1 MLPLAALLSSFSLLL
16 GGGEPARVQQQP
28 AQAPVI
34 SVSIRGHGW
43 GHGVGM
49 SQWGAY
55 GFAQHGSTYAE
66 ILAHYYRG
74 TELAKVPGARIRVLL
89 LEGAKSALIGSF
101 SPFVVEDGDGQTY
114 ELTAASYRLGPK
126 LELDGQTLTPP
137 LTLRPQGSPL
147 LVNGAPYRGTV
158 ELTVAKGR
166 LRMINTL
173 P

>member
-1 MLPLAALLSSFSLLL
+1 MVALASVVAAISLL
-16 GGGEPARVQQQP
+16 GAGPAT
-28 AQAPVI
+28 AAPGPVLTL
-34 SVSIRGHGW
+34 SVTGRGW

-55 GFAQHGSTYAE
+55 GYAQHGSTYAE

-89 LEGAKSALIGSF
+89 LEGAKSALIGTF

-126 LELDGQTLTPP
+126 LELDGQTPTPP
-137 LTLRPQGSPL
+137 PTLPPQGSPL